1 MQVNDK
7 KVKLTAAELGYLWS
21 TYIADSM
28 SLCVI
33 NYFLVHI
40 EDEDIHQLLK
50 HAQDVSQQH
59 LEIIQGILTEE
70 GVQIPQG
77 FTEQDVNLQAKRLFS
92 DIFYLNYIH
101 NMTKGGLVTYG
112 RVLQNVFR
120 EDIHSFFSKCMT
132 STLKLKW
139 EATRILLEKGLAT
152 RPPNIP
158 YPDKIEFIQKQSF
171 MLEGLGRRSILTALE
186 VTNLYANVTTNY
198 LGSSIATAFSQVA
211 ESDKVRKYILRGK
224 EIAIKHAK
232 VFASYL
238 EMNSLP
244 VPMSSDQEVTDSTET
259 VFSDKLIMFHFS
271 MMIYAG
277 IGNYGVAISESQ
289 RSDLVVDYTR
299 LLAEIMKY
307 SEDGVNIMI
316 ANEWLEQPPT
326 SEDRRGL
333 AKG

>member
-1 MQVNDK
+1 MQDNTK

-21 TYIADSM
+21 TYIADTM

-40 EDEDIHQLLK
+40 HDEDIHQLLK
-50 HAQDVSQQH
+50 HAQDISQQH
-59 LEIIQGILTEE
+59 LEIIRGILTEE
-70 GVQIPQG
+70 GIKIPQG

-92 DIFYLNYIH
+92 DTFYLIYIH

-120 EDIHSFFSKCMT
+120 EDIHAFFTKCMT
-132 STLKLKW
+132 STLELKW
-139 EATRILLEKGLAT
+139 EATKILLEKGLAT

-198 LGSSIATAFSQVA
+198 LGSSIATAFSQIA
-211 ESDKVRKYILRGK
+211 KSDKVRKYILRGK

-238 EMNSLP
+238 EMSSLP

-259 VFSDKLIMFHFS
+259 VFSDKLIMFLFS

-289 RSDLVVDYTR
+289 RSDLVVDYSR

-307 SEDGVNIMI
+307 SEDGANIMI
-316 ANEWLEQPPT
+316 AHEWLEQPPI
-326 SEDRRGL
+326 SADRRGL